1 MPCSS
6 SAVSFMFVQSHW
18 LHVGLLDCTDY
29 IFRPYQTFGIASI
42 PLRTKICLCKLLD
55 VSRSAC
61 SYRAIQSLSPAW
73 YTSPFTQSPKC
84 LPFNADCASIT
95 QFSFLSHARYNTF
108 IDLLVSLFSNIGCI
122 SLSLSIFCYLALC
135 SCTRPYLLLRLD
147 LAKPPTYAL
156 SQKTSSEVP
165 FLQML
170 GGKIPPLLSLN
181 VPSRALQA
189 SNLLSHYRCLS
200 KPSSVVSSRIAR
212 NSASANRIPTAN
224 NA

>member
-6 SAVSFMFVQSHW
+6 SAASFMFVQSHW

-84 LPFNADCASIT
+84 LPFNADCTSIT
-95 QFSFLSHARYNTF
+95 QFSFSSHGRYNTF
-108 IDLLVSLFSNIGCI
+108 IDLLVHVGLFSNIGCI
-122 SLSLSIFCYLALC
+122 SLSQHILLPR
-135 SCTRPYLLLRLD
+135 TLLLYAPVS
-147 LAKPPTYAL
+147 LAQAQPGQTPYICFVSNHFLRGTFPANAWWKDTPTSL
-156 SQKTSSEVP
+156 TKRTIPSTTS
-165 FLQML
+165 
-170 GGKIPPLLSLN
+170 
-181 VPSRALQA
+181 
-189 SNLLSHYRCLS
+189 
-200 KPSSVVSSRIAR
+200 
-212 NSASANRIPTAN
+212 
-224 NA
+224 